1 MQSTHPIRLTQHRR
15 FCDFARFSCCALAF
29 CLLSVLL
36 ANAQTPNGTTPA
48 TPTAGN
54 RTTTCTKR
62 TGTMSLG
69 EKAMDGHDLPKA
81 ESLLRDESRAS
92 GTEGDRAHK
101 ALIRTLLRE
110 EKFEEAQKDADAWSK
125 TSPRNAWA
133 VSSAGEVAWR
143 EGDLNGA
150 LQQFNAAAALDNCNP
165 WVHADRA
172 MFLRFSGMNAS
183 AKLHIDNAHKLDPI
197 DPEIAETWD
206 GLQPRAVR
214 LQNVEDYL
222 SHADSLTPEQRK
234 PLEHW
239 RDRLRAPRPD
249 ACRLTSATT
258 STALP
263 FRRIQNGPHAPV
275 YWGLDVA
282 FNGKQRRLEIDTGAH
297 GLLLSRSAANALHL
311 EVAEKGQSYGIGD
324 EGAVSSHTS
333 HVKSIKIGN
342 LEFENCDVEILE
354 ANSMALET
362 QDGLIGGDVFSSFL
376 LTLDFPGHLLKLD
389 PLPPRPEEQAKT
401 ATPTLETDTSSSDQP
416 LRDSYVDPSMKTWT
430 KVMRAGHDLILPIR
444 LNDGPIR
451 LFIVDTGAQFDSIS
465 PGMARQVGKV
475 SNGSY
480 VDIVGISGKV
490 KKTYTTGP
498 LTLTF
503 ANLKYP
509 SPGML
514 GMENTTMSRD
524 VGVEIAGFLGAET
537 LHELTLQIDYRDDLM
552 RFTYDPKRV
561 VRCSGTLADTG
572 DCY

>member
-1 MQSTHPIRLTQHRR
+1 MQRPSSIQFFPPRRLVHI
-15 FCDFARFSCCALAF
+15 ARNACCITAF
-29 CLLSVLL
+29 SVLPVH
-36 ANAQTPNGTTPA
+36 AQTSNSVLPA
-48 TPTAGN
+48 STTAGS
-54 RTTTCTKR
+54 RSTVCAKR
-62 TGTMSLG
+62 TGVMSPG
-69 EKAMDGHDLPKA
+69 EKAIESNDLPKA
-81 ESLLRDESRAS
+81 ESLLREESHAA
-92 GTEGDRAHK
+92 GPEGDRAHN
-101 ALIRTLLRE
+101 ALIRILLRE
-110 EKFEEAQKDADAWSK
+110 EKFDEARKNVDEWSK
-125 TSPRNAWA
+125 GAPRNVWT

-143 EGDLNGA
+143 EGDLNEA
-150 LQQFNAAAALDNCNP
+150 LQRFNAAAALDTCNP

-172 MFLRFSGMNAS
+172 LFLRFSGMNAS
-183 AKLHIDNAHKLDPI
+183 AKLQIENAHRLDPI
-197 DPEIAETWD
+197 DPAIAETWD

-214 LQNVEDYL
+214 LQNLENYL
-222 SHADSLTPEQRK
+222 SHADALTPEQRK

-239 RDRLRAPRPD
+239 RDRLRAPRPED
-249 ACRLTSATT
+249 ACHLTGATT

-263 FRRIQNGPHAPV
+263 FRRIQDGPNAPV

-311 EVAEKGQSYGIGD
+311 DVSEKGQSYGVGD

-333 HVKSIKIGN
+333 RVKSIKIGN
-342 LEFENCDVEILE
+342 LEFENCDVDILE
-354 ANSMALET
+354 SNSKALEA

-389 PLPPRPEEQAKT
+389 PLPPRPEEQAKV
-401 ATPTLETDTSSSDQP
+401 ATPTLEIDTSASDQP
-416 LRDSYVDPSMKTWT
+416 PQDIYVDPSMKTWT

-465 PGMARQVGKV
+465 PEMARQVAKV
-475 SNGSY
+475 SKGSY

-490 KKTYTTGP
+490 NKTYTSGP

-537 LHELTLQIDYRDDLM
+537 LHELTVQIDYRDDLM
-552 RFTYDPKRV
+552 HFTFDPKRV
-561 VRCSGTLADTG
+561 VRCSGTRADAG